1 MSGFGV
7 LQVVLYFV
15 VLTALA
21 WPLGG
26 YMARVYIGE
35 KTVLSAACS
44 GPVER
49 LAVPR

>member
-1 MSGFGV
+1 MSGLGV

-26 YMARVYIGE
+26 YMARVYTGE
-35 KTVLSAACS
+35 RTVVS
-44 GPVER
+44 GALAPVER
-49 LAVPR
+49 LLYRL